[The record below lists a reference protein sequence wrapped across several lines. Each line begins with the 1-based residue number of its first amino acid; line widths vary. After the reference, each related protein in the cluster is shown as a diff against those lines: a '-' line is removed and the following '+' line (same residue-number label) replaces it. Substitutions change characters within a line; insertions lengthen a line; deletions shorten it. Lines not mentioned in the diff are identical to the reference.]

1 MWDPSLLPPSLSDLT
16 LATPSLS
23 LTSHKAL
30 LIPNLPSLALL
41 LCPACS
47 PHEPVTIILDPDH
60 SSDIGLTNALN
71 TLYTTGDAS
80 LLALEMGL
88 QEPPDKP
95 HLAVEEVIEETPEE
109 IKQEIQNQNEG
120 GKECKLCNLTFALE
134 SSLRKHMKI
143 CALGT
148 SSRWEC
154 SICAERFQFRRMLT
168 SHRKDKHAGKLAPKI
183 KTKLECETRI
193 NNLKSEE
200 SVGDFLFV
208 QETGDIDQYGY
219 EELKDCANE
228 TFDQPERVGDPNF
241 VETGIGLP
249 PIRFSPIEESTR
261 KGDAI
266 EITERVAGV
275 VPNGTDESD
284 ISLSDASENLPD
296 VTTLLE
302 NWRTKMLKG

>member
-1 MWDPSLLPPSLSDLT
+1 MPKRKHFFFVR
-16 LATPSLS
+16 A
-23 LTSHKAL
+23 
-30 LIPNLPSLALL
+30 
-41 LCPACS
+41 
-47 PHEPVTIILDPDH
+47 
-60 SSDIGLTNALN
+60 
-71 TLYTTGDAS
+71 
-80 LLALEMGL
+80 
-88 QEPPDKP
+88 
-95 HLAVEEVIEETPEE
+95 
-109 IKQEIQNQNEG
+109 
-120 GKECKLCNLTFALE
+120 
-134 SSLRKHMKI
+134 SLRKHMKI

-148 SSRWEC
+148 SPRWEC

-183 KTKLECETRI
+183 RTKLECETRI

-208 QETGDIDQYGY
+208 QETGDIDQYGD
-219 EELKDCANE
+219 EEPKDCANE
-228 TFDQPERVGDPNF
+228 TFGDPNF

-284 ISLSDASENLPD
+284 ISLSGASENLPD
-296 VTTLLE
+296 VSTLLE